1 MGHSAKVL
9 AFFALLLAMVTSA
22 AAAPTDIGQML
33 QDSVERCWNPP
44 VGASGTVTVHFE
56 LQTDGHVVGTPKVNG
71 FASAGVGKA
80 AVHAVTF
87 CQPYRLPPERFSDWQ
102 HAVVKLSAG
111 GSD

>member
-1 MGHSAKVL
+1 MIHRASVL
-9 AFFALLLAMVTSA
+9 FLLMLPAMAGPAL
-22 AAAPTDIGQML
+22 AAPTDIAQML
-33 QDSVERCWNPP
+33 QDSVGRCWSPP
-44 VGASGTVTVHFE
+44 AGASGTVTVHFE

-87 CQPYRLPPERFSDWQ
+87 CQPYRLPPERFSDGQ